1 MVEDLLEL
9 TLAHSVPVEDDP
21 LGLKARALVEL
32 NEHLPDHGGQLSYDL
47 LAVLLDPH
55 RGTVATGVGVHAGHK
70 LQMVEWEGG
79 VGGWSGRVEWEGGVG
94 RWSGKVEW
102 EGDEGTV

>member
-9 TLAHSVPVEDDP
+9 TLAHSVSVEDDP
-21 LGLKARALVEL
+21 LGLEARALVEL

-55 RGTVATGVGVHAGHK
+55 CGTVATGVGVHAGHK
-70 LQMVEWEGG
+70 LQMVECEGG
-79 VGGWSGRVEWEGGVG
+79 VEGEV
-94 RWSGKVEW
+94 
-102 EGDEGTV
+102 